1 MSIFSKI
8 SSVIIPPWVK
18 VAIIIAIFG
27 GYSWWWYNL
36 GWKSRDRDALQ
47 EKVAQM
53 EAAENDK
60 KEIQDR
66 LDDVSSRLQTALSN
80 VRVETRYVDR
90 VITKEIEKPIYTQ
103 CVLPDTGKIILNDNA
118 DRLNRLRK

>member
-1 MSIFSKI
+1 MSIFSKV
-8 SSVIIPPWVK
+8 SGVIIHPWVK
-18 VAIIIAIFG
+18 VVLTIALLG

-53 EAAENDK
+53 EAAEKEK
-60 KEIQDR
+60 KELQDR
-66 LDDVSSRLQTALSN
+66 LDDVSARLQDALSN
-80 VRVETRYVDR
+80 VRVETKYIDR

-103 CVLPDTGKIILNDNA
+103 CVLPDTGKVILNDNA